1 MGKATMSRIILWTL
15 YLSLAMLPFSAAA
28 AVSVKG
34 DLDDNNRITLQDA
47 VMAVRIASG
56 LDAGAPVHSSAEVSG
71 DQRIGIAEGIYVFQC
86 LSGIRA
92 SCTSTARLALDGEG
106 TVLSSVKVAD
116 PEGSHLILYA
126 GTRIVLRGENGATG
140 IPTSENAVF
149 LSLEGGPAAPPSLP
163 AGVNA
168 LGGLRIVLT
177 VDGVEHDA
185 WFIPA
190 PGDGT
195 GEQGLK
201 LTMVVDNPEVTS
213 GTFGLLFD
221 VSSGSAIRAGS
232 SSLVAGGD
240 SGGGGGGGGGGGSG
254 TSQMQFSPGQTGSYN
269 AGGVP
274 PGTGPAPTGAFW
286 SKFNVPDPG
295 CINLG
300 GGVNVCGEKRVESVE
315 ITELSTADILA
326 DCFFGTGNSGA
337 SGVIPPGYQFWC
349 TQTPGGGGSID
360 ITISSMQ
367 ANLPI
372 IRAKIVRAE
381 DNLPMFWTYHQAVD
395 GLHGPDGV
403 YSDPYQKKEF
413 EFAGYKRLIYTTKE
427 DEDYSFFIEHAVQP
441 LREAG
446 YTANSKFMATSPG
459 FIGEVA
465 VHDTLDGR
473 VKIEDDVIKKEEKKW
488 KVVAG
493 EETQGNKGKY
503 EYIGRKYRGTAKA
516 TLRWPGTSSKVWEII
531 ADVTFEKDK
540 KKSTKEIE
548 DYAASG
554 SITATVYTA
563 PQCDHMPSVCWGEPA
578 SFENTY
584 PIGKGDGDLWIK
596 AGSDPVE
603 YLAAATI
610 QSSTTS
616 LPTNPYKLCY
626 RFGDQIECTDETME
640 PGEQEHMWL
649 MTALGGAFKTG
660 DADGRIKG
668 TFQHIT
674 SYGSNAGDYE
684 WDLAPVE
691 NNP

>member
-1 MGKATMSRIILWTL
+1 
-15 YLSLAMLPFSAAA
+15 
-28 AVSVKG
+28 
-34 DLDDNNRITLQDA
+34 
-47 VMAVRIASG
+47 
-56 LDAGAPVHSSAEVSG
+56 
-71 DQRIGIAEGIYVFQC
+71 
-86 LSGIRA
+86 
-92 SCTSTARLALDGEG
+92 
-106 TVLSSVKVAD
+106 
-116 PEGSHLILYA
+116 
-126 GTRIVLRGENGATG
+126 
-140 IPTSENAVF
+140 
-149 LSLEGGPAAPPSLP
+149 
-163 AGVNA
+163 
-168 LGGLRIVLT
+168 
-177 VDGVEHDA
+177 
-185 WFIPA
+185 
-190 PGDGT
+190 
-195 GEQGLK
+195 
-201 LTMVVDNPEVTS
+201 
-213 GTFGLLFD
+213 
-221 VSSGSAIRAGS
+221 
-232 SSLVAGGD
+232 
-240 SGGGGGGGGGGGSG
+240 
-254 TSQMQFSPGQTGSYN
+254 MQFSPGQTGSYS

-274 PGTGPAPTGAFW
+274 PGTGPAPEGVFW

-295 CINLG
+295 CITVES
-300 GGVNVCGEKRVESVE
+300 VNVCGPKRVESVE
-315 ITELSTADILA
+315 ITELSTTEILA
-326 DCFFGTGNSGA
+326 DCFFGTGNSAA

-349 TQTPGGGGSID
+349 TQTPGEGGSID
-360 ITISSMQ
+360 IIISSMQ

-395 GLHGPDGV
+395 GVLHGPDRV
-403 YSDPYQKKEF
+403 YSDPYQEKEF

-446 YTANSKFMATSPG
+446 YTANSKFQATSPG

-488 KVVAG
+488 KIVAG

-503 EYIGRKYRGTAKA
+503 EYIGRKYRGTTMA
-516 TLRWPGTSSKVWEII
+516 TLRFPVNNAKVWEIS
-531 ADVTFEKDK
+531 ADVTFENDK
-540 KKSTKEIE
+540 KKSTKEME
-548 DYAASG
+548 VYAASG

-616 LPTNPYKLCY
+616 LPTHSYRLCY
-626 RFGDQIECTDETME
+626 NYGTTIECTDETME
-640 PGEQEHMWL
+640 PGAQEHMWL

-674 SYGSNAGDYE
+674 SYGYNAGDYE

-691 NNP
+691 KNP